1 MLSKVLAY
9 PNPDPKQNLSTVHHF
24 REAAHPLSL
33 MSRVFALWT
42 RNGTTQ
48 SKTPP
53 TPNSA

>member
-1 MLSKVLAY
+1 MLFKVLSY

-24 REAAHPLSL
+24 RKADPLSL

-48 SKTPP
+48 SKTP
-53 TPNSA
+53 NSA